1 MQNHVTHARTTDS
14 GAYDRK
20 SVRGESSDAEKNIYF
35 GEAKE
40 TDNLFLYSLYVMI
53 DHVSKNE
60 NKIDEK
66 KINNKNKFT
75 FYKERV
81 W

>member
-1 MQNHVTHARTTDS
+1 L
-14 GAYDRK
+14 YDRK

-35 GEAKE
+35 GEGKE

-53 DHVSKNE
+53 EHVSKNE

-66 KINNKNKFT
+66 EINNKNKFT
-75 FYKERV
+75 FYKV
-81 W
+81 LAYVTWFCICTK